1 MLGHRSKSTVR
12 FQESFSWT
20 IQRFLFLFWL
30 WTRNAR
36 EKMEY
41 VILFLHLHSI
51 STSFWKNTAFLLCW
65 SADHDMVLLIASF
78 SFFFFFGA
86 YHKRIYSAHC
96 DCSIHH
102 KVFLLVIMIDIFQK
116 KIFNQCWSIMTDWQ
130 YSFEFSSGAPLVS
143 FFMLILS
150 IHLPQSFYP
159 GKTKLQGDIHWH
171 EATPLASSVEVNAIW
186 TGTQMSD
193 ESLHPD

>member
-143 FFMLILS
+143 FFYAYF
-150 IHLPQSFYP
+150 IHSSS
-159 GKTKLQGDIHWH
+159 TKLLSREDQIAGWHTLTWGDTTSII
-171 EATPLASSVEVNAIW
+171 S
-186 TGTQMSD
+186 GG
-193 ESLHPD
+193 